1 MLFPWCRGSHPAP
14 TAGVAGRVPTIG
26 PVTALILAH
35 GADGLA
41 GDGVPSALLYGIV
54 VAGALVGALGLRAGG
69 TRLRGGPAVAPLSVD
84 GAEGSP
90 WPGDGRPAATIGGT
104 IGVVGLVGLLVV
116 GWAGS
121 DLSGLNPLP
130 SSLILLWWTV
140 PVLTLL
146 LGDWWRLVDPFAA
159 VAAGIERVRPRPAA
173 ATDPDDEVFEAGDWW
188 VPALL
193 LASFAWMVTCW
204 LDGQQPRTM
213 ALWLTGLTGV
223 MVIGALAG
231 GRAWVR
237 RSSPLAV
244 LTGAL
249 AAASPIDW
257 STGRPRLR
265 SPLAGLAGRAGGRRT
280 AGVVLVLLG
289 TAFWEAVSGT
299 QWWADLVGSSGTGG
313 TGTALVWSTAGLAWC
328 ILLAG
333 AAWIGAGALAEAA
346 ATRAGAAPLDEP
358 LGGDMV
364 VALAPLAAVA
374 LTAHQLSTLLVTAQ
388 DVLFFY
394 AADPLAEGWD
404 LTGTRTW
411 TVNEQVLSPVVL
423 AWTRFGLVLVGLGL
437 LLAGGWDRLTARVG
451 KAVVTAGW
459 VVAALT
465 AAAGSLAL
473 WLLLGA

>member
-1 MLFPWCRGSHPAP
+1 M
-14 TAGVAGRVPTIG
+14 
-26 PVTALILAH
+26 TALILAH

-69 TRLRGGPAVAPLSVD
+69 TRLLGGPAVPPLSVD

-90 WPGDGRPAATIGGT
+90 WPGREPSSRGDQKASPAATIGGI

-130 SSLILLWWTV
+130 SSLVLLWWTV

-146 LGDWWRLVDPFAA
+146 LGDWWRLVDPFDA
-159 VAAGIERVRPRPAA
+159 VAAGIERVRPRGPV
-173 ATDPDDEVFEAGDWW
+173 ATGPDDEVFEAGDWW

-204 LDGQQPRTM
+204 LDGQQPRNM
-213 ALWLTGLTGV
+213 ALWLTGLTAV
-223 MVIGALAG
+223 MVGGALAG

-249 AAASPIDW
+249 AASSPIDW

-265 SPLAGLAGRAGGRRT
+265 SPLAGLAARAGGRRT
-280 AGVVLVLLG
+280 AAVVLVLLG
-289 TAFWEAVSGT
+289 TAFWESVSGT

-333 AAWIGAGALAEAA
+333 AAWIGAGALAEAV

-358 LGGDMV
+358 LGGDLV

-374 LTAHQLSTLLVTAQ
+374 LAAHQLATLLITGQ

-404 LTGTRTW
+404 LTGTRAW

-423 AWTRFGLVLVGLGL
+423 AWTRFGLVLAGLGL
-437 LLAGGWDRLTARVG
+437 LLAGGWDRLSARVG

-459 VVAALT
+459 VVATFT